1 MTAPGARKVIYIDIS
16 DACREGGAMG
26 GVRRGALVFAVLIAV
41 LVGSTVSSGA
51 VASKATKPKKP
62 VSTCK
67 LLTVAEITQALGTAP
82 TVPPRQ
88 DTVGECDYSSPT
100 YPNFINISVS
110 ALSTPALWRKTVVA
124 GAGATI
130 PVSGIGDEAFR
141 SATNGTIVVRKG
153 KKTLRIDQ
161 YVAGLPE
168 TTIESLGKAAT
179 TRL

>member
-1 MTAPGARKVIYIDIS
+1 MRGI
-16 DACREGGAMG
+16 
-26 GVRRGALVFAVLIAV
+26 RRGALVFAVLIAV
-41 LVGSTVSSGA
+41 LAGSTVSSGA

-82 TVPPRQ
+82 TVPAKQ

-100 YPNFINISVS
+100 GYNFINISVS
-110 ALSTPALWRKTVVA
+110 ALSTPALWRRSVA

-161 YVAGLPE
+161 YVDGLPE
-168 TTIESLGKAAT
+168 TTIESLAKAAT
-179 TRL
+179 ARL